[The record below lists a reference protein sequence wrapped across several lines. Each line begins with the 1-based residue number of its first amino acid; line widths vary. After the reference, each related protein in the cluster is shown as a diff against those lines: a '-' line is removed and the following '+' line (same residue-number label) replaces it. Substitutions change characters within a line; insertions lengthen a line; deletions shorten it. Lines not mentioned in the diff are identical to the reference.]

1 MEQILKALIMFY
13 MYSVAV
19 TYVVLLPGSLRS
31 VRHEDKFM
39 GMLDCI
45 KWHLVIS
52 LIPLANMYIAMMVI
66 VEWIDNVGKTI
77 NKN

>member
-1 MEQILKALIMFY
+1 MEQNLKALIMFY
-13 MYSVAV
+13 MYSVAI
-19 TYVVLLPGSLRS
+19 TYVVLLPASLRS

-45 KWHLVIS
+45 KCHLFIS
-52 LIPLANMYIAMMVI
+52 LIPLANTYIAMMVI

>member
-13 MYSVAV
+13 KYSVAV

-31 VRHEDKFM
+31 VKHEDKFT

-45 KWHLVIS
+45 KWHLFIS
-52 LIPLANMYIAMMVI
+52 LIPLANMYIAMIVI
-66 VEWIDNVGKTI
+66 GDWIDNVGKTI